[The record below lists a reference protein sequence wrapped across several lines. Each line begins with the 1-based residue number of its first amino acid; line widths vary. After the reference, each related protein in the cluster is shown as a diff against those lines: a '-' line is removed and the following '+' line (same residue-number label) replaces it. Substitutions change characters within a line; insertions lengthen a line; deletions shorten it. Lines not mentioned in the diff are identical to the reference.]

1 MIPTTAEEQRHLAG
15 LLARVA
21 QHEQAALGE
30 LYDRTSPIL
39 YGLLLRML
47 RQPER
52 AQEALQDCYL
62 RVWQRAETFTGD
74 KGEPIAWLIGVARYR
89 ALDVLRSRR
98 HELIQDPADLEGQ
111 EAAETVDEPLQLGPE
126 DRAVEREGLERLL
139 FCLRGLSEVQRKSV
153 LLAYYEGYSHTE
165 LAQAM
170 GAPLGT
176 VKAWI
181 RRGLARLRE
190 CLTA

>member
-1 MIPTTAEEQRHLAG
+1 MIATSAEEQVRLAT
-15 LLARVA
+15 LLERIAAGEQSALA
-21 QHEQAALGE
+21 Q
-30 LYDRTSPIL
+30 LYDHTSPIL

-62 RVWQRAETFTGD
+62 RVWHRAETYSVA

-98 HELIQDPADLEGQ
+98 MAEGAAVPLETDSVVL
-111 EAAETVDEPLQLGPE
+111 EAPGLQFEPGPE
-126 DRAVEREGLERLL
+126 DRAVEREGLERLMR
-139 FCLRGLSEVQRKSV
+139 CMRGLSEVQRKSV

-190 CLTA
+190 CLEG

>member
-1 MIPTTAEEQRHLAG
+1 MIATSAEEQRQL
-15 LLARVA
+15 
-21 QHEQAALGE
+21 AALLERIAAGE
-30 LYDRTSPIL
+30 QGALGQLYDHTSPIL

-62 RVWQRAETFTGD
+62 RVWHRAETYSAA

-89 ALDVLRSRR
+89 ALDVLRGQRVPDTAAVSLDSDAVAM
-98 HELIQDPADLEGQ
+98 EAPGLEF
-111 EAAETVDEPLQLGPE
+111 EPGPE
-126 DRAVEREGLERLL
+126 DRAVEREGLERLMR
-139 FCLRGLSEVQRKSV
+139 CMRGLSEVQRKSV

-190 CLTA
+190 CLEG

>member
-1 MIPTTAEEQRHLAG
+1 LIATSAEEQVRLAG
-15 LLARVA
+15 LIDRVA
-21 QHEQAALGE
+21 AGEQAALAA
-30 LYDRTSPIL
+30 LYDLTSPIL

-62 RVWQRAETFTGD
+62 RVWHRAETYSAA

-89 ALDVLRSRR
+89 ALDALRR
-98 HELIQDPADLEGQ
+98 HRATDTGSVALDDHEGGR
-111 EAAETVDEPLQLGPE
+111 EVPDVRFEPGPE
-126 DRAVEREGLERLL
+126 DRAVEREGLERLMR
-139 FCLRGLSEVQRKSV
+139 CMRGLSEVQRKSV
-153 LLAYYEGYSHTE
+153 LLAYYQGYSHTE

-190 CLTA
+190 CLEG

>member
-1 MIPTTAEEQRHLAG
+1 
-15 LLARVA
+15 
-21 QHEQAALGE
+21 
-30 LYDRTSPIL
+30 LYDLTSPIL

-62 RVWQRAETFTGD
+62 RVWHRAETYSVA
-74 KGEPIAWLIGVARYR
+74 KGEPIGWLIGVARYR
-89 ALDVLRSRR
+89 ALDALRSRR
-98 HELIQDPADLEGQ
+98 GSEIPSMPLDSATIVAQSPAMEF
-111 EAAETVDEPLQLGPE
+111 EPGPE
-126 DRAVEREGLERLL
+126 DRAVEREGLDRLL
-139 FCLRGLSEVQRKSV
+139 RCMRGLSEVQRKSV

-181 RRGLARLRE
+181 RRGLARLRV
-190 CLTA
+190 CLEG

>member
-1 MIPTTAEEQRHLAG
+1 MIATSADQRQRLAG
-15 LLARVA
+15 LLERVA
-21 QHEQAALGE
+21 ARDQAALAE
-30 LYDRTSPIL
+30 LYDLTSPIL
-39 YGLLLRML
+39 YGLMLRML

-62 RVWQRAETFTGD
+62 RVWHRAETYSPV

-89 ALDVLRSRR
+89 ALDALRGRR
-98 HELIQDPADLEGQ
+98 VVGTAAASLES
-111 EAAETVDEPLQLGPE
+111 EAVALEASERDFEPGPE

-139 FCLRGLSEVQRKSV
+139 RCMRGLSEVQRKSV

-190 CLTA
+190 CLEA

>member
-1 MIPTTAEEQRHLAG
+1 LIATSEEEQLRLAT
-15 LLARVA
+15 LLERIAA
-21 QHEQAALGE
+21 GEQAALGQ
-30 LYDRTSPIL
+30 LYDLTSPIL

-47 RQPER
+47 REPER

-62 RVWQRAETFTGD
+62 RVWHRAETYSVA

-89 ALDVLRSRR
+89 ALDVLRSQR
-98 HELIQDPADLEGQ
+98 IADVSTVPLEAD
-111 EAAETVDEPLQLGPE
+111 AARPETPDTGFDAGPE
-126 DRAVEREGLERLL
+126 DRAVEREGLERLMR
-139 FCLRGLSEVQRKSV
+139 CMRGLSEVQRKSV

-190 CLTA
+190 CLEA